1 MDSEEL
7 TMQVL
12 KKLDPLIDKKL
23 FASTFCSIFEHD
35 EATSRWLS
43 LNYEG
48 SLYLVQR
55 RNPLPP
61 LSAGTSAA
69 TVGYRMILLNRKSR
83 DNCIEDID
91 ASADMEFKRVQQYVY
106 YKKAAGENLLST
118 HQKRVIFFSNE
129 LEADQFMTLITEIMS
144 QPGSFK
150 GT

>member
-23 FASTFCSIFEHD
+23 FGSTFCSIFEHD

-48 SLYLVQR
+48 SLYLVSR
-55 RNPLPP
+55 RNPVPP
-61 LSAGTSAA
+61 LGGSAA
-69 TVGYRMILLNRKSR
+69 PSLGYRMILLNRKSR

-91 ASADMEFKRVQQYVY
+91 ASHDMEFKRVQQYVY

-129 LEADQFMTLITEIMS
+129 LEAEQFLNMMQEIMS
-144 QPGSFK
+144 
-150 GT
+150 

>member
-61 LSAGTSAA
+61 HAAGSSPAS
-69 TVGYRMILLNRKSR
+69 VGYRMILLNRKSR

-91 ASADMEFKRVQQYVY
+91 ASADMEFKRVQ
-106 YKKAAGENLLST
+106 
-118 HQKRVIFFSNE
+118 
-129 LEADQFMTLITEIMS
+129 
-144 QPGSFK
+144 
-150 GT
+150 